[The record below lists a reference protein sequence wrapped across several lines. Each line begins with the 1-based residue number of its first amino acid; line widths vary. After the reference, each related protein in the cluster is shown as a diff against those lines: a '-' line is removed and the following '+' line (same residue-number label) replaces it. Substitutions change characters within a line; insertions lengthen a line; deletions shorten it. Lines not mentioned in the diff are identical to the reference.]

1 MFDKN
6 RFRNKTRA
14 RKKRRIHKKI
24 MGTPERPRLVVYRSA
39 RNIYAQLVDDTQNR
53 TLGGASTLS
62 QEVRKKLAK
71 ADGKIGAA
79 KLVGE
84 QIAEKAQSL
93 KIDTVVFDRGGYLYH
108 GRVKAVAEGARD
120 KGLNF

>member
-6 RFRNKTRA
+6 KFRNETRA

-39 RNIYAQLVDDTQNR
+39 KNIYAQLVDDTQNR
-53 TLGGASTLS
+53 TLGGTSTLS
-62 QEVRKKLAK
+62 PNVRKKLAK
-71 ADGKIGAA
+71 AEGKLGAA

-84 QIAEKAQSL
+84 QIAEKAKSL
-93 KIDTVVFDRGGYLYH
+93 KIDAVVFDRGGYLYH
-108 GRVKAVAEGARD
+108 GRIKAVADGARE

>member
-6 RFRNKTRA
+6 KFRNKTRA
-14 RKKRRIHKKI
+14 RKKKRIHKKV

-39 RNIYAQLVDDTQNR
+39 KNIYAQLVDDTQNR

-62 QEVRKKLAK
+62 ESVRKKLAK

-84 QIAEKAQSL
+84 HIAEKAKSL

-108 GRVKAVAEGARD
+108 GRVKAVAEGARE